1 MGHIRSAGR
10 QRTGALGFQLSSWP
24 GGVDPWPTGPAICSG
39 NHRHAYYPQGTPGT
53 VHYPQRTPGT
63 VHEICDETRLRLLRD
78 LGNQAQ
84 AVAAR

>member
-53 VHYPQRTPGT
+53 VQ
-63 VHEICDETRLRLLRD
+63 EICDETRRRLLRD

-84 AVAAR
+84 AVAPR